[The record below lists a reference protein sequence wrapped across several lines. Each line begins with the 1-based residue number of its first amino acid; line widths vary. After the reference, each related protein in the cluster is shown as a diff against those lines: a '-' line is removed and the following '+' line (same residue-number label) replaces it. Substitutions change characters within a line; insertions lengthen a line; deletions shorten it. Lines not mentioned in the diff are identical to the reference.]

1 MVLASG
7 LSVYVKLDEF
17 DTPVKVYFCCIISI
31 LLFIIMFPVTPNTK
45 ISRSAKRGVY
55 DEATIYQILDEGIFC
70 HIAYILDGQP
80 MMIPTGYCRMDN
92 KIYIHGSVGSH
103 FMRNLADGRRVC
115 LTVSFVDGLILARSA
130 FSHSVNY
137 RSVVVFSHA
146 EVVTDEQERWDALE
160 AFTNQVIPGR
170 WEEVRQP
177 NTKEMKATMVIAFE
191 IEEASAKVRTGGPND
206 DEEDYQWPVW
216 AGVLP
221 LKLQAQAPV
230 TDSKMMHDMPVP
242 VYVTNYKQS

>member
-1 MVLASG
+1 M
-7 LSVYVKLDEF
+7 Y
-17 DTPVKVYFCCIISI
+17 
-31 LLFIIMFPVTPNTK
+31 PVTHNTK
-45 ISRSAKRGVY
+45 ISRSAKRGAY

-70 HIAYILDGQP
+70 HIAYVNEGQP
-80 MMIPTGYCRMDN
+80 MMIPTGYCRVGN

-115 LTVSFVDGLILARSA
+115 LTVSFIDGLVLARSA

-146 EVVTDEQERWDALE
+146 ALVTDEQERWDALE

-170 WEEVRQP
+170 WEEIRQP
-177 NTKEMKATMVIAFE
+177 NAKEMKATMVIAFE

-221 LKLQAQAPV
+221 LKTQALAPIEDPK
-230 TDSKMMHDMPVP
+230 TPFTKPVP
-242 VYVTNYKQS
+242 EYVLNYER

>member
-1 MVLASG
+1 M
-7 LSVYVKLDEF
+7 Y
-17 DTPVKVYFCCIISI
+17 PI
-31 LLFIIMFPVTPNTK
+31 TPNTT
-45 ISRSAKRGVY
+45 ISRSAKRGSY
-55 DEATIYQILDEGIFC
+55 DEVTIHQILDEGIFC
-70 HIAYILDGQP
+70 HIAYVQDGQP
-80 MMIPTGYCRMDN
+80 MMIPTGYCRVNN

-115 LTVSFVDGLILARSA
+115 LTVSFIDGLVLARSA

-137 RSVVVFSHA
+137 RSVVVFSSGT
-146 EVVTDEQERWDALE
+146 VVTDEQERWDALE

-177 NTKEMKATMVIAFE
+177 NAKEMKATMVISFT

-206 DEEDYQWPVW
+206 DEEDYQLPVW

-221 LKLQAQAPV
+221 LKQQAQTPI
-230 TDSKMMHDMPVP
+230 TDPKMLHETPVP
-242 VYVTNYKQS
+242 AYVVDYRK